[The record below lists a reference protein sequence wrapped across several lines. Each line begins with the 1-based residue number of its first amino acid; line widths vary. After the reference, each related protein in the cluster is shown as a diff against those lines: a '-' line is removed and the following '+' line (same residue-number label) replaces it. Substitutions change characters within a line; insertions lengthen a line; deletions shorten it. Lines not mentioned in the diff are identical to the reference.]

1 MPRKP
6 PASPADA
13 TDAADIDPPVQLLTP
28 EGVLRT
34 DSRLEVAPGA
44 DLPALY
50 RDMALVRRLDTEA
63 IALQRQGE
71 LGLWPSLRGQ
81 EAAQVG
87 AAHALREQDMVF
99 PSYREHGV
107 AWCRGL
113 DPVSL
118 LGLFRGTTLGG
129 WDPYERRFNLYTLV
143 IGAQALHAVG
153 YAMGL
158 VRDDVIGTGDEAR
171 DTAVVAFFGDGSLSE
186 GETNEA
192 FVWAAAQNLPVV
204 FFCQNNQWAIS
215 APYSVQSRVPVA
227 QRASGFGFP
236 GIRVDGNDVLACF
249 SAARQALA
257 RARSG
262 GGPTLIEAV
271 TYRINAHTTAD
282 DAGRYRPSAETEEW
296 VAKDPLERVRAHLAA
311 SGTADEPYFADI
323 ERRERELAE
332 HLRAGCRA
340 LPVPEHSS
348 PFENTY
354 AEMPADLGR
363 QLGEHM
369 EFIAAGETNGASQ

>member
-6 PASPADA
+6 STTPTEVKGSGRPVRLLEPDGALCTDDRLDVPAD
-13 TDAADIDPPVQLLTP
+13 V
-28 EGVLRT
+28 
-34 DSRLEVAPGA
+34 

-50 RDMALVRRLDTEA
+50 RDMTLVRRLDSEA

-87 AAHALREQDMVF
+87 AAYALDDQDMVF

-129 WDPYERRFNLYTLV
+129 WDPRERRFHLYTLV

-158 VRDDVIGTGDEAR
+158 VRDDVIGTGDATR
-171 DTAVVAFFGDGSLSE
+171 DTAVLAFFGDGAMSE

-192 FVWAAAQNLPVV
+192 FIWAAAQNLPVV

-227 QRASGFGFP
+227 QRAAGFGFP
-236 GIRVDGNDVLACF
+236 GVRVDGNDVLACF
-249 SAARQALA
+249 AATRQALN

-262 GGPTLIEAV
+262 GGPTLIEAL

-282 DAGRYRPSAETEEW
+282 DASRYRPSSETEEW
-296 VAKDPLERVRAHLAA
+296 AAKDPLERVRAHLTATGA
-311 SGTADEPYFADI
+311 ADEQYFADL
-323 ERRERELAE
+323 ERREQELAE
-332 HLRAGCRA
+332 RLRAGCRA
-340 LPVPEHSS
+340 LPVPDQAS
-348 PFENTY
+348 PFEHTY
-354 AEMPADLGR
+354 ADMPTGLRR
-363 QLGEHM
+363 QLADHM
-369 EFIAAGETNGASQ
+369 QFIAAGQENGVAQ

>member
-6 PASPADA
+6 SPASTEVTSPSRPIRFLEPDGVLGTDDRLDIPAD
-13 TDAADIDPPVQLLTP
+13 V
-28 EGVLRT
+28 E
-34 DSRLEVAPGA
+34 
-44 DLPALY
+44 LPALY

-87 AAHALREQDMVF
+87 AAYALSDQDMVF

-129 WDPYERRFNLYTLV
+129 WDPYECRFNLYTLV

-158 VRDDVIGTGDEAR
+158 VRDDAIGTGDANR
-171 DTAVVAFFGDGSLSE
+171 DTAVLAFFGDGALSE

-192 FVWAAAQNLPVV
+192 FIWAAAQNLPVV

-227 QRASGFGFP
+227 QRAAGFGFP
-236 GIRVDGNDVLACF
+236 GVRVDGNDVLACL
-249 SAARQALA
+249 AATRQALN

-262 GGPTLIEAV
+262 GGPTLIEAL
-271 TYRINAHTTAD
+271 TYRVNAHTTAD
-282 DAGRYRPSAETEEW
+282 DASRYRPSSETEEW
-296 VAKDPLERVRAHLAA
+296 VAKDPLERVRLHLMATGA
-311 SGTADEPYFADI
+311 ADEQYFADI
-323 ERRERELAE
+323 ERREQELAG
-332 HLRAGCRA
+332 HLRAGCRE
-340 LPVPEHSS
+340 LPVPDQAS
-348 PFENTY
+348 PFEHTF
-354 AEMPADLGR
+354 ADMPTELRR
-363 QLGEHM
+363 QLADHM
-369 EFIAAGETNGASQ
+369 QFIAAGQENGGAQ